1 MRKSL
6 VVVGL
11 LLVVLFVTNAA
22 AEGYRVILK
31 NGSYVQAREKPVAEG
46 GNARILLFRGG
57 VAVVPANSIDWEAT
71 ERWHKKA
78 DAAEPVAEGA
88 KPAPKTVPSGTIT
101 MVGDAPHG
109 GSQDSGSQAPAPDP
123 ARPAPVA
130 GSDPGSDSRKRQRY
144 QELELQVER
153 LRAQKAELERRAHG
167 MPSLDGATDL
177 RGQAADLETRIQAI
191 VAEQNT
197 LLAEGNAAT
206 KNTGDDPEV
215 ARRLRFLNTEIPK
228 LRTEKAQLE
237 QQAHESVSLDDAK
250 VLRDKADA
258 LFTRIQ
264 ALEKER
270 DGLAARRSQ

>member
-1 MRKSL
+1 
-6 VVVGL
+6 
-11 LLVVLFVTNAA
+11 
-22 AEGYRVILK
+22 
-31 NGSYVQAREKPVAEG
+31 
-46 GNARILLFRGG
+46 
-57 VAVVPANSIDWEAT
+57 VPANSIDWEAT

-109 GSQDSGSQAPAPDP
+109 GSQDDGSQAPAPDP
-123 ARPAPVA
+123 APPAPVA
-130 GSDPGSDSRKRQRY
+130 GSDPGSDSQKRQRY

-153 LRAQKAELERRAHG
+153 LRAQKAELERREHG